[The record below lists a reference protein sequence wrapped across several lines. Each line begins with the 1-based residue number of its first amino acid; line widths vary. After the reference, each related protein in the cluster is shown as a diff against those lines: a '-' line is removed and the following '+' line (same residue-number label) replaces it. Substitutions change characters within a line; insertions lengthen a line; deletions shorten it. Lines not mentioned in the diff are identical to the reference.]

1 MKLFRWH
8 RIRNNSDEDFSQET
22 HVGSMTDIFQ
32 ANDMDTT
39 FALNNQKNT
48 SWQILPQEKKNLSL
62 KLDAVDYEVMGE

>member
-32 ANDMDTT
+32 PNDMDTT

>member
-1 MKLFRWH
+1 
-8 RIRNNSDEDFSQET
+8 
-22 HVGSMTDIFQ
+22 MTDIFQ

-62 KLDAVDYEVMGE
+62 NLDAVDYEVMGE